1 MSRVETLK
9 PHWRLILLLTLLAVL
24 TSCSSP
30 AEPPPVP
37 SPTKA
42 AVDYAAIERTVEEK
56 ISSGS
61 ASLDS
66 IQGVSVS
73 VDGQPVITR
82 YRNGFSSAKTEHMWS
97 VTKSVVATLI
107 GIAMAEGLI
116 ENLDQSL
123 SGPNTAR

>member
-1 MSRVETLK
+1 
-9 PHWRLILLLTLLAVL
+9 
-24 TSCSSP
+24 
-30 AEPPPVP
+30 VP

-82 YRNGFSSAKTEHMWS
+82 YRNGFSSAKTEHLWS
-97 VTKSVVATLI
+97 VTKSVVARLI
-107 GIAMAEGLI
+107 GIAIAEGLI

-123 SGPNTAR
+123 GGLCPNTAR